1 MEDFLTMAS
10 EQQMHARQQR
20 DINLQVE
27 SPEGHRCVTT
37 CKRMKSDFHAMH
49 RSQRMKSIMQKCN
62 AAAALVAPEQ
72 HHKMGEI
79 ERQLR
84 RGHEAAGANLSEN
97 NLPAK
102 HRCCA
107 AKAAIRAGD
116 YLGTRAKPRNVT
128 TEIHAETDGRRN
140 KAKQNA
146 HGHETGDALWR
157 RVLCKTVQT
166 QQGRAQSTGTRK
178 MLWAL

>member
-1 MEDFLTMAS
+1 MDARLHGNVRVMREDFLTMAS
-10 EQQMHARQQR
+10 EQQMNARQQR

-49 RSQRMKSIMQKCN
+49 RSKHMKSIMQKYN

-72 HHKMGEI
+72 HHKMGKV

-102 HRCCA
+102 YRYYA
-107 AKAAIRAGD
+107 TQAAIRAGD
-116 YLGTRAKPRNVT
+116 YLGTRANPEMLPPRSMRRLMEGET
-128 TEIHAETDGRRN
+128 TPKIYI
-140 KAKQNA
+140 
-146 HGHETGDALWR
+146 HETKNPFLG
-157 RVLCKTVQT
+157 
-166 QQGRAQSTGTRK
+166 QSTK
-178 MLWAL
+178 VHFPDL